1 MTLQSFLHWVMQFVL
16 PLLGWRVPVRLL
28 RGTAPG
34 SGRAVALLS
43 AGGGSD
49 FIFSHFF
56 AAEPQVVRSVRV
68 PVWRLQRVL
77 DAWRAEADLTLV
89 RVDRL
94 SARWFLSG
102 RGIVVP
108 EWVNSW
114 MTLPADWREFAR
126 THKNASADL
135 RRVRIKKFDC
145 EISRSAQDFDEFY
158 DRYYLPFVTARHGTR
173 AGITPRWRLRMLFRQ
188 GLLLWVRLNG
198 ERVACSLAMVK
209 GRRYFMLCSG
219 VLDGRMDLLKQGAI
233 SSEYVL
239 SFQTAASLG
248 CTEVHM
254 GGTLP
259 SLHDGI
265 FRYKS
270 KWSSGL
276 SAHEG
281 FVSGNMVMQME
292 WSRLEGAVAEFLS
305 RTSLIYHDGDAFSA
319 LWVFPSDL
327 PLTADTLQQEYA
339 RLHSRS
345 LHRFRILL
353 PGEPPADFECPPEVR
368 LASLASVAHYGSA
381 QLLSAMP

>member
-1 MTLQSFLHWVMQFVL
+1 MTLQSFLHWIMQYVL
-16 PLLGWRVPVRLL
+16 PLLGWCVPVRLL

-34 SGRAVALLS
+34 SGRAVVLLS

-56 AAEPQVVRSVRV
+56 AAEPQVLRSVRV
-68 PVWRLQRVL
+68 PVWRLQRLL

-94 SARWFLSG
+94 SARWFLKG

-126 THKNASADL
+126 THKNASSDL

-145 EISRSAQDFDEFY
+145 EISHSAQDFDEFY
-158 DRYYLPFVTARHGTR
+158 DRYYLPFVTARHGAR
-173 AGITPRWRLRMLFRQ
+173 AGITSRWRLRMLFRQ
-188 GLLLWVRLNG
+188 GLLLWVRQNG
-198 ERVACSLAMVK
+198 VRVACGLAMVK
-209 GRRYFMLCSG
+209 RHRYFMLCSG
-219 VLDGRMDLLKQGAI
+219 VLDGRMDLMKQGAI
-233 SSEYVL
+233 SSDYVL

-270 KWSSGL
+270 KWTSGL

-327 PLTADTLQQEYA
+327 PLTADTLQREYA

-368 LASLASVAHYGSA
+368 LASLASVAHDGSA
-381 QLLSAMP
+381 QLLTAMP